1 MGATRSGLRA
11 ATWLLLEADTVCVT
25 PRRYQRALETRYRAR
40 NALHSPL
47 GAATPLERLA
57 YPAAGPPEGILFFG
71 VVVPPYTAT
80 TGASSVL
87 RRSAALGRPVVASD
101 LPDLRADAEEA
112 GCG

>member
-1 MGATRSGLRA
+1 MRYAAALSARAGDALPSAQRA
-11 ATWLLLEADTVCVT
+11 AQPAG
-25 PRRYQRALETRYRAR
+25 R
-40 NALHSPL
+40 
-47 GAATPLERLA
+47 GTPLERLA
-57 YPAAGPPEGILFFG
+57 YPAGSPEGILFFG